1 MIRSLLITAVVA
13 ACIILAIS
21 PAAAFGF
28 TDNSS
33 TNLKQNNLEVLTQR
47 RQFIYSTAITIASWT
62 GATPFISPVNAID
75 VESLPT
81 EASKIVEEV
90 TMKTFV
96 DSASP
101 SLFAINVPQRF
112 FSIRRTS
119 KGDLPDAKTGKGRR
133 GGTIFS
139 AGDMAKAEVIAVE
152 RYVRN
157 VVICVPQYM
166 M

>member
-1 MIRSLLITAVVA
+1 MTMPRSLLITAVVA

-21 PAAAFGF
+21 PAAAFRF

-81 EASKIVEEV
+81 EASTIVEEV

-96 DSASP
+96 DSANP

-139 AGDMAKAEVIAVE
+139 SGDMAKAEVIAVE

-157 VVICVPQYM
+157 VVICVPVP
-166 M
+166 